1 VAFAGAEWML
11 AYRSNQV
18 DHGGDWQGG
27 GELLANT
34 GFFAVFYFV
43 IWLAL
48 ALLGRIVGL
57 KRARGT

>member
-1 VAFAGAEWML
+1 ML

-18 DHGGDWQGG
+18 DHGGDWQAG
-27 GELLANT
+27 GELFAYT
-34 GFFAVFYFV
+34 GFFAVLYFV
-43 IWLAL
+43 IWLAF